1 MISENLVEIMG
12 YLADDPVIRKTM
24 DGKPVCNFTVGVNR
38 SENVTDWID
47 CVTWEKSAEF
57 MNAHAHKG
65 SPVYVRGVLNTRT
78 YQPRDYDRKIK
89 STIVNC
95 SRVVLLES
103 NREHVR
109 RDDDYHKNLQPQNGI
124 RNSYEKKADELGIT
138 GGDLPF

>member
-65 SPVYVRGVLNTRT
+65 KPSIFMTEGHGKTVKVRW
-78 YQPRDYDRKIK
+78 
-89 STIVNC
+89 VN
-95 SRVVLLES
+95 
-103 NREHVR
+103 
-109 RDDDYHKNLQPQNGI
+109 
-124 RNSYEKKADELGIT
+124 
-138 GGDLPF
+138 